1 MEKITLVRFLKYFAA
16 SHKVATKENK
26 NGFTLVEL
34 IVCVLII
41 SILAGI
47 SIPSFNAFIG
57 RTRSTEGSLQ
67 ISSFIRAAQSCFLE
81 TGILPKNA
89 GELSRCIPV
98 PACQWAA
105 HLKGVDACKNW
116 PMLELGRDNP
126 STPQWNTPNGFLN
139 IRMSIRDGN
148 LHIRS
153 IPYFSNMTGSSACFN
168 PNTGGTK
175 VITNLQASQSRYN
188 NSGHRIG
195 RFYADILKASC

>member
-1 MEKITLVRFLKYFAA
+1 M
-16 SHKVATKENK
+16 
-26 NGFTLVEL
+26 GFTLVEL
-34 IVCVLII
+34 IVCVLIF

-81 TGILPKNA
+81 KGILPKNA

-126 STPQWNTPNGFLN
+126 STPQWNTPNGF
-139 IRMSIRDGN
+139 
-148 LHIRS
+148 
-153 IPYFSNMTGSSACFN
+153 
-168 PNTGGTK
+168 
-175 VITNLQASQSRYN
+175 
-188 NSGHRIG
+188 
-195 RFYADILKASC
+195 